1 MRKIFLVDSENT
13 NDYSFLDLEI
23 AKDDKII
30 IFVSNGSKN
39 ITCKTL
45 EKLLSSKVCVEFIH
59 SVSGFKNAMDFC
71 IISYLTKILIEECRD
86 DLCIYITSDDN
97 CYINLSEF
105 VLNIT
110 NPKCKLFFSL
120 NQLKKY
126 IKSPEYSSLDFNM
139 GNLSDVDN
147 AINSLIYNK

>member
-1 MRKIFLVDSENT
+1 MF
-13 NDYSFLDLEI
+13 
-23 AKDDKII
+23 
-30 IFVSNGSKN
+30 
-39 ITCKTL
+39 
-45 EKLLSSKVCVEFIH
+45 
-59 SVSGFKNAMDFC
+59 
-71 IISYLTKILIEECRD
+71 
-86 DLCIYITSDDN
+86 
-97 CYINLSEF
+97 NLSEF